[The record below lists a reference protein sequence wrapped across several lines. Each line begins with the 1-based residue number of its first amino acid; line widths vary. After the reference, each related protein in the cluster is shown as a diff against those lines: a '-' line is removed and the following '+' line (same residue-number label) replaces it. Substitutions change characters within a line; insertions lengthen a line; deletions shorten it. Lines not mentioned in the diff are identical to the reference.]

1 MYLPFFKYSNSKHPT
16 ATIKEPEAFQ
26 SLELYE
32 RLRGKHLKVE
42 FHIGIDDTDSP
53 RGGCTTYTMS
63 ILSDRL
69 QHEELELDGYPCL
82 VRLNPNVPWKT
93 RGNAATA
100 LHLKVPKTR
109 IGEVKE
115 AAIEIVEETSDVS
128 QPNTDPAIVFLEGPV
143 PSILRHF
150 YSRALTDILTVE
162 EAEQLA
168 AEAGVESCLIKGNRG
183 TVGALAAVGADLNR
197 DDHTFEMIAYRRKEN
212 RGTKRK
218 VDPESVMEMNSK
230 MGDST
235 FNNLDP
241 DTGRI
246 LVAPH
251 GPDPVLFGV
260 RGEDPWSV
268 AEAFKMIRPNEPV
281 ERATLFKTNQGTDAH
296 FSRSRWI
303 TELQAD
309 QSGNI
314 TGEVMTHPVSNL
326 GGHVFFRLLDN
337 SGEVD
342 CAAYE
347 PTGPFRDEVL
357 LLVPGDRIRA
367 FGGVGS
373 GPLGVL
379 TFNME
384 KFEVIH
390 LVECTESKRRSCKK
404 CGGSLESMG
413 RGQGGRCR
421 RCGYR
426 LSGPLKDLIPKRRQ
440 IQPGLHMPPPRA
452 LRHLTK
458 PFSRIERQKTNI
470 PSRSLRGT
478 SIRNQLFKG

>member
-1 MYLPFFKYSNSKHPT
+1 M
-16 ATIKEPEAFQ
+16 
-26 SLELYE
+26 
-32 RLRGKHLKVE
+32 KVE

-53 RGGCTTYTMS
+53 KGGCTTYTMS
-63 ILSDRL
+63 LLSDNL
-69 QHEELELDGYPCL
+69 QQLGFEVDGFPCL

-93 RGNAATA
+93 RGNGATA
-100 LHLKVPKTR
+100 LHLNVPQAR
-109 IGEVKE
+109 IGEVKQTT
-115 AAIEIVEETSDVS
+115 IKTVRDTSDAS
-128 QPNTDPAIVFLEGPV
+128 EPNTDPAIVFLDGAI
-143 PSILRHF
+143 PSSLREF
-150 YSRALTDILTVE
+150 YSRALTDVLTVE
-162 EAEQLA
+162 EAQSVA
-168 AEAGVESCLIKGNRG
+168 AGADVEYHLLKGNQG
-183 TVGALAAVGADLNR
+183 LVGALAAVGADL
-197 DDHTFEMIAYRRKEN
+197 DKDEHTFEIIAYRAKEH
-212 RGTKRK
+212 RGTKRR
-218 VDPESVMEMNSK
+218 VDPESVKEMDSR
-230 MGDST
+230 MGYRT

-260 RGEDPWSV
+260 RGEDPSSV

-303 TELQAD
+303 RELQAA

-314 TGEVMTHPVSNL
+314 TGEVMTHPMSNL
-326 GGHVFFRLLDN
+326 GGHVFFRLLDS

-379 TFNME
+379 TFNLE
-384 KFEVIH
+384 KFEVVH
-390 LVECTESKRRSCKK
+390 LVECTGSKSRSCKK

-421 RCGYR
+421 RCGNR
-426 LSGPLKDLIPKRRQ
+426 LSGPLKDFIPKQRQ

-470 PSRSLRGT
+470 PSRPCEEPRSEISFSRV
-478 SIRNQLFKG
+478 NLFKNS